1 MTTRRDNPALLFRRE
16 HEMDEDGRGDSI
28 LRLSMMAAVELCLET
43 IIDRANDEEV
53 LYYAANGLYALACLY
68 DCSEAVIAR
77 HEANRKWDSFR
88 LLHRQLAGLALEM
101 GVLAARMPEVPC
113 NSCKAQLLNR
123 VLRPLKERMEED
135 MGVVL
140 SLVSGEGQHTYSD
153 VSLLLR
159 TYLDVSAAYVQR
171 HYNGNPPVIP
181 PVPPD
186 WASRLVQDQIL
197 MFCRQEPKT
206 ILQIGDLLG
215 YRDKKTIRKYLNPL
229 LSEGL
234 LARTVPDKPNSRN
247 QRYITARDC

>member
-1 MTTRRDNPALLFRRE
+1 
-16 HEMDEDGRGDSI
+16 MDEDGRGDSI

-68 DCSEAVIAR
+68 DCNEAVIAR
-77 HEANRKWDSFR
+77 HEANRQWDFFR

-101 GVLAARMPEVPC
+101 GVLAARMPEAPC

-123 VLRPLKERMEED
+123 VLGPLKERMEED

-140 SLVSGEGQHTYSD
+140 SLVSDEGQHTYSD

-197 MFCRQEPKT
+197 MFCREEPKT

>member
-1 MTTRRDNPALLFRRE
+1 
-16 HEMDEDGRGDSI
+16 MDEDGRGDSI

-77 HEANRKWDSFR
+77 HEAGRKWDFFR

-101 GVLAARMPEVPC
+101 GVLAARMPEAPC

-123 VLRPLKERMEED
+123 VLGPLKERMEED

-140 SLVSGEGQHTYSD
+140 SLVSDEGQHTYSD

-197 MFCRQEPKT
+197 MFCREEPKT
-206 ILQIGDLLG
+206 ILQIGALLG